1 MRVEILYPGAFAM
14 ARIQL
19 EKSESAKAES
29 GAMVSMSASVDL
41 EGKLEGGMFGALK
54 RKLLTGE
61 KFFFQTLKAV
71 RGDGEVLLAPTVP
84 GDVALLEVSP
94 SQTYTLQ
101 KDAFLAASQ
110 TVEVGTKTQSFAKG
124 LFSGE
129 GFFVLEVHGQGTLL
143 VSSFG
148 AIHRVQLAAGQEYVV
163 DNSHLVAWSAT
174 TEYEIRKASS
184 GWMSSI
190 TSGEGLVCHFRGPGL
205 ILLQTRNPDAF
216 GSWMRGY
223 LPSSG

>member
-1 MRVEILYPGAFAM
+1 
-14 ARIQL
+14 
-19 EKSESAKAES
+19 
-29 GAMVSMSASVDL
+29 
-41 EGKLEGGMFGALK
+41 
-54 RKLLTGE
+54 
-61 KFFFQTLKAV
+61 
-71 RGDGEVLLAPTVP
+71 
-84 GDVALLEVSP
+84 
-94 SQTYTLQ
+94 
-101 KDAFLAASQ
+101 
-110 TVEVGTKTQSFAKG
+110 
-124 LFSGE
+124 
-129 GFFVLEVHGQGTLL
+129 
-143 VSSFG
+143 
-148 AIHRVQLAAGQEYVV
+148 VQLAAGQEYVV